1 MEGVGPGSVLAGRYT
16 VGALVRQSAGAQRW
30 TAREPVLG
38 RSVSLLILP
47 SGDSRAA
54 AVLDAAR
61 MAAGLDIPGC
71 VRILDIGQEGPAA
84 WVVEEA
90 LADAKS
96 VVDLVRNGG
105 LPGDEVRRIVGEAAT
120 SLDAAAARGLHHLR
134 ITPEEVFR
142 TPEGDIKVRGLATE
156 AALHGAEEDS
166 VSADRT
172 DAVCLVALTYAA
184 LTGLWPL
191 RDLPSALPPA
201 PRLVHGVPAPSEIA
215 AGVPRDLDTL
225 CRLTLGGTGGPTS
238 PGDYAR
244 QIAPW
249 SSRQIFGRPTLP
261 EAAPVAA
268 AAPVVVTPPAEPA
281 VAAPTPVGPDAAAS
295 PAMAAPTPAG
305 SDAAAPAVAVTPTAA
320 VPPVAATQ
328 PIQTAAAMGA
338 AAAATAATAKSPAT
352 APPSA
357 PTPAVGGST
366 APVARPAAAQGA
378 GASARARAAAATSRG
393 AARVRALPRPNFPGM
408 DADAPAPL
416 VPTDPLTKDES
427 KVALSIVAAFVLMAL
442 VVGIMGVSKIG
453 SQTNFDLSVGSGKTA
468 KPSASPSA
476 TAAEPAGPQPLAI
489 LSADGFD
496 PDGDG
501 KENGQSAPKVF
512 DGDPNT
518 AWMSEGYKT
527 PNLGGLKPGVG
538 VIVDLGPNVTPKHVD
553 LTLGAPASLEIYV
566 AADRSL
572 TNATKVAEAT
582 DAKGAFGFDLPPDQT
597 AGKQYLIVWFTNLS
611 QVDGFYRAVLGEVS
625 VLG

>member
-261 EAAPVAA
+261 EESPVAAVAPVA
-268 AAPVVVTPPAEPA
+268 VTTPAEPA
-281 VAAPTPVGPDAAAS
+281 VAAPAAVTTP
-295 PAMAAPTPAG
+295 AAPTPEG

-476 TAAEPAGPQPLAI
+476 AAAEPAGPQPLAI

>member
-201 PRLVHGVPAPSEIA
+201 PRLVRGVPAPSEIA

-281 VAAPTPVGPDAAAS
+281 VAAPAAVTTP
-295 PAMAAPTPAG
+295 AAPTPEG

-476 TAAEPAGPQPLAI
+476 AAAEPAGPQPLAI

>member
-201 PRLVHGVPAPSEIA
+201 PRLVRGVPAPSEIA

-225 CRLTLGGTGGPTS
+225 CRLTFGGTGGPTS

-281 VAAPTPVGPDAAAS
+281 VAAPTPVGPDAAA
-295 PAMAAPTPAG
+295 
-305 SDAAAPAVAVTPTAA
+305 PAVAVTPTAA

-328 PIQTAAAMGA
+328 PIQTAAPVGA
-338 AAAATAATAKSPAT
+338 AAAATADTAKSPAT
-352 APPSA
+352 APPKA

-476 TAAEPAGPQPLAI
+476 AAAEPAGPQPLAI

>member
-201 PRLVHGVPAPSEIA
+201 PRLVRGVPAPSEIA

-261 EAAPVAA
+261 EESPVAAVAPVA
-268 AAPVVVTPPAEPA
+268 VTTPAEPA
-281 VAAPTPVGPDAAAS
+281 VAAPAAVTTP
-295 PAMAAPTPAG
+295 AAPTPEG

-476 TAAEPAGPQPLAI
+476 AAAEPAGPQPLAI

>member
-96 VVDLVRNGG
+96 VADLVRNGG

-201 PRLVHGVPAPSEIA
+201 PRLVRGVPAPSEIA

-261 EAAPVAA
+261 EESPVAAVAPVA
-268 AAPVVVTPPAEPA
+268 VTTPAEPA
-281 VAAPTPVGPDAAAS
+281 VAAPAAVTTP
-295 PAMAAPTPAG
+295 AAPTPEG

-338 AAAATAATAKSPAT
+338 AAATTAATAKSPAT

-476 TAAEPAGPQPLAI
+476 AAAEPAGPQPLAI

>member
-225 CRLTLGGTGGPTS
+225 CRLTLDGTGGPTS

-268 AAPVVVTPPAEPA
+268 AAPVAVTPPAEPA
-281 VAAPTPVGPDAAAS
+281 VAAPAAAS
-295 PAMAAPTPAG
+295 PAMAAPTPVG
-305 SDAAAPAVAVTPTAA
+305 PDAAAPAVAVTPTAA

-328 PIQTAAAMGA
+328 PIQTAAPVGA
-338 AAAATAATAKSPAT
+338 AAAATADTAKSPAT
-352 APPSA
+352 APPKA

-366 APVARPAAAQGA
+366 APVARPAAAKGA

-476 TAAEPAGPQPLAI
+476 AAAEPAGPQPLAI

>member
-1 MEGVGPGSVLAGRYT
+1 VLAGRYT

-71 VRILDIGQEGPAA
+71 VRILDIGREGPAA

-120 SLDAAAARGLHHLR
+120 SLGAAAARGLHHLR

-201 PRLVHGVPAPSEIA
+201 PRLVRGVPAPSEIA

-225 CRLTLGGTGGPTS
+225 CRLTFGGTGGPTS

-261 EAAPVAA
+261 EESPVAAVAPVAA
-268 AAPVVVTPPAEPA
+268 AAPVAVTTPAEPA
-281 VAAPTPVGPDAAAS
+281 VAAPAAAS
-295 PAMAAPTPAG
+295 PAMAAPTPVG
-305 SDAAAPAVAVTPTAA
+305 PDAAAPAVAVTPTAA

-328 PIQTAAAMGA
+328 PIQPAAPMGA
-338 AAAATAATAKSPAT
+338 AAAATAATAKSPAS

-357 PTPAVGGST
+357 PTPAPGGSNG
-366 APVARPAAAQGA
+366 PFARPAAAQGV

-468 KPSASPSA
+468 KPSSSPSA
-476 TAAEPAGPQPLAI
+476 AAAEPAGPQPLAI
-489 LSADGFD
+489 LSVDGFD

>member
-201 PRLVHGVPAPSEIA
+201 PRLVRGVPAPSEIA

-261 EAAPVAA
+261 EAAP
-268 AAPVVVTPPAEPA
+268 
-281 VAAPTPVGPDAAAS
+281 AAAS
-295 PAMAAPTPAG
+295 PAMAAPTPVG
-305 SDAAAPAVAVTPTAA
+305 PDAAAPAVAVTPTAA

-328 PIQTAAAMGA
+328 PIQPAAPVGA
-338 AAAATAATAKSPAT
+338 AAAATADTAKSPAT
-352 APPSA
+352 APPKA

-366 APVARPAAAQGA
+366 PVARPAAAQGA

-476 TAAEPAGPQPLAI
+476 AAAEPAGPQPLAI

>member
-261 EAAPVAA
+261 EESPVAAVAPVA
-268 AAPVVVTPPAEPA
+268 VTTPAEPA
-281 VAAPTPVGPDAAAS
+281 VAAPAAVTTP
-295 PAMAAPTPAG
+295 AAPTPEG

-378 GASARARAAAATSRG
+378 GASARARAAAATSQG

-476 TAAEPAGPQPLAI
+476 AAAEPAGPQPLAI

>member
-201 PRLVHGVPAPSEIA
+201 PRLVRGVPAPSEIA

-261 EAAPVAA
+261 EESPVAAVAPVA
-268 AAPVVVTPPAEPA
+268 VTTPAEPA
-281 VAAPTPVGPDAAAS
+281 VAAPAAVTTP
-295 PAMAAPTPAG
+295 AAPTPEG

-338 AAAATAATAKSPAT
+338 AAATTAATAKSPAT

-366 APVARPAAAQGA
+366 PPVARPAAAQGA

-476 TAAEPAGPQPLAI
+476 AAAEPAGPQPLAI

>member
-281 VAAPTPVGPDAAAS
+281 VAAPTPVGPDAAA
-295 PAMAAPTPAG
+295 
-305 SDAAAPAVAVTPTAA
+305 PAVAVTPTAA

-476 TAAEPAGPQPLAI
+476 AAAEPAGPQPLAI

>member
-201 PRLVHGVPAPSEIA
+201 PRLVRGVPAPSEIA

-261 EAAPVAA
+261 EESPVAAVAPVA
-268 AAPVVVTPPAEPA
+268 VTTPAEPA
-281 VAAPTPVGPDAAAS
+281 VAAPAAVTTP
-295 PAMAAPTPAG
+295 AAPTPGG

-476 TAAEPAGPQPLAI
+476 AAAEPAGPQPLAI

>member
-201 PRLVHGVPAPSEIA
+201 PRLVRGVPAPSEIA

-225 CRLTLGGTGGPTS
+225 CRLTFGGTGGPTS

-261 EAAPVAA
+261 EESPVAAVAPVA
-268 AAPVVVTPPAEPA
+268 VTTPAEPA
-281 VAAPTPVGPDAAAS
+281 V
-295 PAMAAPTPAG
+295 AAPTPAG

-476 TAAEPAGPQPLAI
+476 AAAEPAGPQPLAI

>member
-1 MEGVGPGSVLAGRYT
+1 
-16 VGALVRQSAGAQRW
+16 
-30 TAREPVLG
+30 
-38 RSVSLLILP
+38 
-47 SGDSRAA
+47 
-54 AVLDAAR
+54 

-225 CRLTLGGTGGPTS
+225 CRLTLDGTGGPTS

-244 QIAPW
+244 QIVPW

-281 VAAPTPVGPDAAAS
+281 VAAPATRVVS
-295 PAMAAPTPAG
+295 PTPA
-305 SDAAAPAVAVTPTAA
+305 T
-320 VPPVAATQ
+320 
-328 PIQTAAAMGA
+328 
-338 AAAATAATAKSPAT
+338 
-352 APPSA
+352 
-357 PTPAVGGST
+357 
-366 APVARPAAAQGA
+366 
-378 GASARARAAAATSRG
+378 
-393 AARVRALPRPNFPGM
+393 
-408 DADAPAPL
+408 
-416 VPTDPLTKDES
+416 
-427 KVALSIVAAFVLMAL
+427 
-442 VVGIMGVSKIG
+442 
-453 SQTNFDLSVGSGKTA
+453 
-468 KPSASPSA
+468 
-476 TAAEPAGPQPLAI
+476 
-489 LSADGFD
+489 
-496 PDGDG
+496 
-501 KENGQSAPKVF
+501 
-512 DGDPNT
+512 
-518 AWMSEGYKT
+518 
-527 PNLGGLKPGVG
+527 
-538 VIVDLGPNVTPKHVD
+538 
-553 LTLGAPASLEIYV
+553 
-566 AADRSL
+566 
-572 TNATKVAEAT
+572 
-582 DAKGAFGFDLPPDQT
+582 
-597 AGKQYLIVWFTNLS
+597 
-611 QVDGFYRAVLGEVS
+611 
-625 VLG
+625 

>member
-268 AAPVVVTPPAEPA
+268 AAPVAVTPPAEPA
-281 VAAPTPVGPDAAAS
+281 VAAPAAVTTP
-295 PAMAAPTPAG
+295 AAPTPEG

-338 AAAATAATAKSPAT
+338 AAATTAATAKSPAT

-378 GASARARAAAATSRG
+378 GASARARAAAATSQG

-476 TAAEPAGPQPLAI
+476 AAAEPAGPQPLAI

>member
-1 MEGVGPGSVLAGRYT
+1 
-16 VGALVRQSAGAQRW
+16 
-30 TAREPVLG
+30 
-38 RSVSLLILP
+38 
-47 SGDSRAA
+47 
-54 AVLDAAR
+54 
-61 MAAGLDIPGC
+61 
-71 VRILDIGQEGPAA
+71 
-84 WVVEEA
+84 
-90 LADAKS
+90 
-96 VVDLVRNGG
+96 
-105 LPGDEVRRIVGEAAT
+105 
-120 SLDAAAARGLHHLR
+120 
-134 ITPEEVFR
+134 
-142 TPEGDIKVRGLATE
+142 
-156 AALHGAEEDS
+156 
-166 VSADRT
+166 
-172 DAVCLVALTYAA
+172 
-184 LTGLWPL
+184 
-191 RDLPSALPPA
+191 
-201 PRLVHGVPAPSEIA
+201 
-215 AGVPRDLDTL
+215 
-225 CRLTLGGTGGPTS
+225 
-238 PGDYAR
+238 
-244 QIAPW
+244 
-249 SSRQIFGRPTLP
+249 
-261 EAAPVAA
+261 
-268 AAPVVVTPPAEPA
+268 
-281 VAAPTPVGPDAAAS
+281 
-295 PAMAAPTPAG
+295 
-305 SDAAAPAVAVTPTAA
+305 
-320 VPPVAATQ
+320 
-328 PIQTAAAMGA
+328 
-338 AAAATAATAKSPAT
+338 
-352 APPSA
+352 
-357 PTPAVGGST
+357 
-366 APVARPAAAQGA
+366 
-378 GASARARAAAATSRG
+378 
-393 AARVRALPRPNFPGM
+393 M

-476 TAAEPAGPQPLAI
+476 AAAEPAGPQPLAI

-582 DAKGAFGFDLPPDQT
+582 DANGAFGFDLPPDQT

>member
-201 PRLVHGVPAPSEIA
+201 PRLVRGVPAPSEIA

-225 CRLTLGGTGGPTS
+225 CRLTFGGTGGPTS

-261 EAAPVAA
+261 EESPVAAVAPVA
-268 AAPVVVTPPAEPA
+268 VTTPAEPA
-281 VAAPTPVGPDAAAS
+281 VAAPAAVTTP
-295 PAMAAPTPAG
+295 AAPTPEG

-328 PIQTAAAMGA
+328 PIQPAAPVGA
-338 AAAATAATAKSPAT
+338 AAAATADTAKSPAT
-352 APPSA
+352 APPKA

-366 APVARPAAAQGA
+366 PVARPAAAQGA

-476 TAAEPAGPQPLAI
+476 AAAEPAGPQPLAI

>member
-1 MEGVGPGSVLAGRYT
+1 VEGVGPGSVLAGRYT

-201 PRLVHGVPAPSEIA
+201 PRLVRGVPAPSEIA

-225 CRLTLGGTGGPTS
+225 CRLTFGGTGGPTS

-261 EAAPVAA
+261 EAAAA
-268 AAPVVVTPPAEPA
+268 RRWRSRHLRSRPWRRRLRPRQPWRRRLPWGRTLLPPRWRSRRLLPSRRWRPRSRFRLLQRWVQQPRPRRPRPSRRRLHRLRLQLRPWGAQ
-281 VAAPTPVGPDAAAS
+281 
-295 PAMAAPTPAG
+295 
-305 SDAAAPAVAVTPTAA
+305 
-320 VPPVAATQ
+320 PP
-328 PIQTAAAMGA
+328 
-338 AAAATAATAKSPAT
+338 
-352 APPSA
+352 
-357 PTPAVGGST
+357 
-366 APVARPAAAQGA
+366 R
-378 GASARARAAAATSRG
+378 SRG
-393 AARVRALPRPNFPGM
+393 PPPRRER
-408 DADAPAPL
+408 APAPGHAL
-416 VPTDPLTKDES
+416 QRPRREVPL
-427 KVALSIVAAFVLMAL
+427 
-442 VVGIMGVSKIG
+442 G
-453 SQTNFDLSVGSGKTA
+453 SVPYLART
-468 KPSASPSA
+468 SP
-476 TAAEPAGPQPLAI
+476 G
-489 LSADGFD
+489 
-496 PDGDG
+496 
-501 KENGQSAPKVF
+501 
-512 DGDPNT
+512 
-518 AWMSEGYKT
+518 WMPT
-527 PNLGGLKPGVG
+527 PRHLWSRP
-538 VIVDLGPNVTPKHVD
+538 I
-553 LTLGAPASLEIYV
+553 
-566 AADRSL
+566 R
-572 TNATKVAEAT
+572 
-582 DAKGAFGFDLPPDQT
+582 
-597 AGKQYLIVWFTNLS
+597 
-611 QVDGFYRAVLGEVS
+611 
-625 VLG
+625 

>member
-201 PRLVHGVPAPSEIA
+201 PRLVRGVPAPSEIA

-225 CRLTLGGTGGPTS
+225 CRLTLDGTGGPTS

-268 AAPVVVTPPAEPA
+268 AAPVAVTPPAEPA
-281 VAAPTPVGPDAAAS
+281 VAAPAAAS
-295 PAMAAPTPAG
+295 PAMAAPTPVG
-305 SDAAAPAVAVTPTAA
+305 PDAAAPAVAVTPTAA

-328 PIQTAAAMGA
+328 PIQTAAPVGA
-338 AAAATAATAKSPAT
+338 AAAATADTAKSPAT
-352 APPSA
+352 APPKA

-366 APVARPAAAQGA
+366 APVARPAAAKGA

-476 TAAEPAGPQPLAI
+476 AAAEPAGPQPLAI

>member
-225 CRLTLGGTGGPTS
+225 CRLTFGGTGGPTS

-268 AAPVVVTPPAEPA
+268 AAPVAVTPPAEPA
-281 VAAPTPVGPDAAAS
+281 VAAPAAVTTP
-295 PAMAAPTPAG
+295 AAPTPEG

-476 TAAEPAGPQPLAI
+476 AAAEPAGPQPLAI

>member
-201 PRLVHGVPAPSEIA
+201 PRLVRGVPAPSEIA

-225 CRLTLGGTGGPTS
+225 CRLTFGGTGGPTS

-261 EAAPVAA
+261 EESPVAAVAPVA
-268 AAPVVVTPPAEPA
+268 VTTPAEPA
-281 VAAPTPVGPDAAAS
+281 VAAPAAVTTP
-295 PAMAAPTPAG
+295 AAPTPEG

-476 TAAEPAGPQPLAI
+476 AAAEPAGPQPLAI

>member
-201 PRLVHGVPAPSEIA
+201 PRLVRGVPAPSEIA

-225 CRLTLGGTGGPTS
+225 CRLTFGGTGGPTS

-281 VAAPTPVGPDAAAS
+281 VAAPTAAS
-295 PAMAAPTPAG
+295 PAMAAPTPVG
-305 SDAAAPAVAVTPTAA
+305 PDAAAPAVAVTPTAA

-328 PIQTAAAMGA
+328 PIQTAAPVGA
-338 AAAATAATAKSPAT
+338 AAAATADTAKSPAT
-352 APPSA
+352 APPKA

-476 TAAEPAGPQPLAI
+476 AAAEPAGPQPLAI

-572 TNATKVAEAT
+572 TNATKVAEPT

>member
-201 PRLVHGVPAPSEIA
+201 PRLVRGVPAPSEIA

-225 CRLTLGGTGGPTS
+225 CRLTFGGTGGPTS

-261 EAAPVAA
+261 EESPVAAVAPVA
-268 AAPVVVTPPAEPA
+268 VTTPAEPA
-281 VAAPTPVGPDAAAS
+281 VAAPAAVTTP
-295 PAMAAPTPAG
+295 AAPTPEG

-338 AAAATAATAKSPAT
+338 AAATTAATAKSPAT

-476 TAAEPAGPQPLAI
+476 AAAEPAGPQPLAI

>member
-261 EAAPVAA
+261 EESPVAAVAPVA
-268 AAPVVVTPPAEPA
+268 VTTPAEPA
-281 VAAPTPVGPDAAAS
+281 VAAPAAVTTP
-295 PAMAAPTPAG
+295 AAPTPEG

-338 AAAATAATAKSPAT
+338 AAATTAATAKSPAT

-366 APVARPAAAQGA
+366 PPVARPAAAQGA

-476 TAAEPAGPQPLAI
+476 AAAEPAGPQPLAI

>member
-201 PRLVHGVPAPSEIA
+201 PRLVRGVPAPSEIA

-261 EAAPVAA
+261 EESPVAAVAPVA
-268 AAPVVVTPPAEPA
+268 VTTPAEPA
-281 VAAPTPVGPDAAAS
+281 VAAPAAVTTP
-295 PAMAAPTPAG
+295 AAPTPEG

-378 GASARARAAAATSRG
+378 GASARARAAAATSQG

-476 TAAEPAGPQPLAI
+476 AAAEPAGPQPLAI

>member
-261 EAAPVAA
+261 EESPVAAVAPVA
-268 AAPVVVTPPAEPA
+268 VTTPAEPA
-281 VAAPTPVGPDAAAS
+281 VAAPAAVTTP
-295 PAMAAPTPAG
+295 AAPTPEG

-338 AAAATAATAKSPAT
+338 AAATTAATAKSPAT

-366 APVARPAAAQGA
+366 APVARPAAAQGV

-476 TAAEPAGPQPLAI
+476 AAAEPAGPQPLAI

>member
-261 EAAPVAA
+261 EESPVAAVAPVA
-268 AAPVVVTPPAEPA
+268 VTTPAEPA
-281 VAAPTPVGPDAAAS
+281 VAAPAAVTTP
-295 PAMAAPTPAG
+295 AAPTPEG

-338 AAAATAATAKSPAT
+338 AAATTAATAKSPAT

-476 TAAEPAGPQPLAI
+476 AAAEPAGPQPLAI

>member
-225 CRLTLGGTGGPTS
+225 CRLTFGGTGGPTS

-281 VAAPTPVGPDAAAS
+281 VAAPAAAS
-295 PAMAAPTPAG
+295 PAMAAPTPVG
-305 SDAAAPAVAVTPTAA
+305 PDAAAPAVAVTPTAA

-328 PIQTAAAMGA
+328 PIQPAAPVGA
-338 AAAATAATAKSPAT
+338 AAAATADTAKSPAT
-352 APPSA
+352 APPKA

-366 APVARPAAAQGA
+366 APAARPAAAQGA

>member
-225 CRLTLGGTGGPTS
+225 CRLTFGGTGGPTS

-261 EAAPVAA
+261 EESPVAAVAPVA
-268 AAPVVVTPPAEPA
+268 VTTPAEPA
-281 VAAPTPVGPDAAAS
+281 VAAPAAVTTP
-295 PAMAAPTPAG
+295 AAPTPEG

-378 GASARARAAAATSRG
+378 GASARARAAAATSQG

-476 TAAEPAGPQPLAI
+476 AAAEPAGPQPLAI

>member
-225 CRLTLGGTGGPTS
+225 CRLTFGGTGGPTS

-261 EAAPVAA
+261 EESPVAAVAPVA
-268 AAPVVVTPPAEPA
+268 VTTPAEPA
-281 VAAPTPVGPDAAAS
+281 VAAPAAVTTP
-295 PAMAAPTPAG
+295 AAPTPGG

-476 TAAEPAGPQPLAI
+476 AAAEPAGPQPLAI

>member
-1 MEGVGPGSVLAGRYT
+1 
-16 VGALVRQSAGAQRW
+16 
-30 TAREPVLG
+30 
-38 RSVSLLILP
+38 
-47 SGDSRAA
+47 
-54 AVLDAAR
+54 
-61 MAAGLDIPGC
+61 
-71 VRILDIGQEGPAA
+71 
-84 WVVEEA
+84 
-90 LADAKS
+90 
-96 VVDLVRNGG
+96 
-105 LPGDEVRRIVGEAAT
+105 
-120 SLDAAAARGLHHLR
+120 
-134 ITPEEVFR
+134 
-142 TPEGDIKVRGLATE
+142 
-156 AALHGAEEDS
+156 
-166 VSADRT
+166 
-172 DAVCLVALTYAA
+172 
-184 LTGLWPL
+184 
-191 RDLPSALPPA
+191 
-201 PRLVHGVPAPSEIA
+201 
-215 AGVPRDLDTL
+215 
-225 CRLTLGGTGGPTS
+225 
-238 PGDYAR
+238 
-244 QIAPW
+244 
-249 SSRQIFGRPTLP
+249 
-261 EAAPVAA
+261 
-268 AAPVVVTPPAEPA
+268 
-281 VAAPTPVGPDAAAS
+281 
-295 PAMAAPTPAG
+295 
-305 SDAAAPAVAVTPTAA
+305 
-320 VPPVAATQ
+320 
-328 PIQTAAAMGA
+328 
-338 AAAATAATAKSPAT
+338 
-352 APPSA
+352 
-357 PTPAVGGST
+357 
-366 APVARPAAAQGA
+366 
-378 GASARARAAAATSRG
+378 
-393 AARVRALPRPNFPGM
+393 M

-468 KPSASPSA
+468 KPSASPGA

>member
-16 VGALVRQSAGAQRW
+16 VGALVRESAGAQRW

-201 PRLVHGVPAPSEIA
+201 PRLVRGVPAPSEIA

-281 VAAPTPVGPDAAAS
+281 VAAPTPVGP
-295 PAMAAPTPAG
+295 
-305 SDAAAPAVAVTPTAA
+305 DAAAPAVAVTPTAA

-476 TAAEPAGPQPLAI
+476 AAAEPAGPQPLAI

>member
-201 PRLVHGVPAPSEIA
+201 PRLVRGVPAPSEIA

-268 AAPVVVTPPAEPA
+268 AAPVVVTPTAEPA
-281 VAAPTPVGPDAAAS
+281 V
-295 PAMAAPTPAG
+295 AAPTPAG

-357 PTPAVGGST
+357 PTPAPGGST
-366 APVARPAAAQGA
+366 APVARPAAAQGV

-476 TAAEPAGPQPLAI
+476 AAAEPAGPQPLAI

>member
-225 CRLTLGGTGGPTS
+225 CRLTFGGTGGPTS

-268 AAPVVVTPPAEPA
+268 AAPVAVTPPAEPA
-281 VAAPTPVGPDAAAS
+281 VAAPAAAS
-295 PAMAAPTPAG
+295 PAMAAPTP
-305 SDAAAPAVAVTPTAA
+305 V
-320 VPPVAATQ
+320 
-328 PIQTAAAMGA
+328 
-338 AAAATAATAKSPAT
+338 
-352 APPSA
+352 
-357 PTPAVGGST
+357 
-366 APVARPAAAQGA
+366 
-378 GASARARAAAATSRG
+378 
-393 AARVRALPRPNFPGM
+393 
-408 DADAPAPL
+408 
-416 VPTDPLTKDES
+416 
-427 KVALSIVAAFVLMAL
+427 
-442 VVGIMGVSKIG
+442 
-453 SQTNFDLSVGSGKTA
+453 
-468 KPSASPSA
+468 
-476 TAAEPAGPQPLAI
+476 
-489 LSADGFD
+489 
-496 PDGDG
+496 
-501 KENGQSAPKVF
+501 
-512 DGDPNT
+512 
-518 AWMSEGYKT
+518 
-527 PNLGGLKPGVG
+527 
-538 VIVDLGPNVTPKHVD
+538 
-553 LTLGAPASLEIYV
+553 
-566 AADRSL
+566 
-572 TNATKVAEAT
+572 
-582 DAKGAFGFDLPPDQT
+582 
-597 AGKQYLIVWFTNLS
+597 
-611 QVDGFYRAVLGEVS
+611 
-625 VLG
+625 

>member
-16 VGALVRQSAGAQRW
+16 VGTLVRQSAGAQRW

-261 EAAPVAA
+261 EESPVAAVAPVA
-268 AAPVVVTPPAEPA
+268 VTTPAEPA
-281 VAAPTPVGPDAAAS
+281 VAAPAAVTTP
-295 PAMAAPTPAG
+295 AAPTPEG

-338 AAAATAATAKSPAT
+338 AAATTAATAKSPAT

-378 GASARARAAAATSRG
+378 GASARARAAAATSQG

-476 TAAEPAGPQPLAI
+476 AAAEPAGPQPLAI